1 MEYWIDYSTTG
12 SAPLSGMRM
21 PEKYVAEMFCDRL
34 AACQNYNGST
44 YKDSDAYDY
53 YMRSKSHYVMHPETQ
68 ALLEKLLIMLR
79 DEGQPK
85 TFDYIRREVLG
96 KKR

>member
-1 MEYWIDYSTTG
+1 MEYWTDYSTG
-12 SAPLSGMRM
+12 SDAPLSGMRM

-34 AACQNYNGST
+34 AACQNYNGAA

-53 YMRSKSHYVMHPETQ
+53 YMRSRSHYVMHPQTQ

-79 DEGQPK
+79 DEGQPA
-85 TFDYIRREVLG
+85 TFAYIRKEVLHNA
-96 KKR
+96 R